1 MLKLISQVSQRF
13 LAGEPVDHVI
23 SFALSQA
30 ATALNCQR
38 SYLFRYSQD
47 QTYVSNTH
55 EWCAPGIP
63 SQQEIFARIPITNF
77 PWLYQRL
84 QQGFPVVV
92 NQVGDLPPSPDKTA
106 WLQQGIQS
114 ILYVPTQLQ
123 GKLYGALGME
133 TLDQPRQ
140 WQEEEVEFLATLGD
154 LITLAQSQAEQAQF
168 LQMAFQSARM
178 GAWSWNLVTGEER
191 WSPEMAALMGRDPQ
205 QVYSY
210 ADFLACVHPEDRS
223 IIETQ
228 QRLAQENHT
237 SYQTEYR
244 VIWPNGSVRWL
255 TSIGTFHRDPQG
267 RAVKLSGISF
277 DTTERK
283 RQEESL
289 REQKE
294 FMRHL
299 IDGSPD
305 LILVKTVQNQLLLA
319 NQAVCDFYGVT
330 REELESGG
338 DESLRYPPE
347 VIAKFIE
354 ENQWVINHNQPLL
367 LPEQLEVDHQGN
379 HHWMRWIK
387 KALRVPGYEE
397 PCVMMVGFDISDL
410 KQSQLFA
417 QANEQLFRGI
427 FDYAPIGIV
436 IDTLENKLIECNQV
450 CQEILGYS
458 LHELKTITYEDY
470 THPEDLELEKQLW
483 QELIAGQR
491 KSYTLEKRCFRKDG
505 RMIWVL
511 VSVSLLLNPDGKPYL
526 SLGLMQDITE
536 QRQQREFLQ
545 QILDISSDLIAV
557 RDEQH
562 RLITYNKAYECFCG
576 LSPETA
582 TTQDPSTYIPADI
595 WQITQRENQQVLE
608 TGDPLET
615 LPRAQRD
622 AQGRMRYI
630 RWKKAKII
638 HPTHPLPCVLQIGTD
653 VTEIKQAELEQRQ
666 AREAAELAN
675 RAKSAFLATMSH
687 ELRTPLNGI
696 LGYAQILA
704 RDPQLRET
712 HLERIRVI
720 ESCGNHL
727 LTLINDLLDLAKIE
741 AQRLE
746 LDPQPFALGTLISEL
761 SAMVEV
767 RADQKGVRFQ
777 VIQEGETHCVLRGDA
792 KRLKQVLLNLLSNAV
807 KFTHQ
812 GEVLFR
818 IGVAGQQDSCD
829 LTFQVQDTG
838 VGIPQ
843 DELNRIFAPFEQVG
857 DLKQRSEGTGLG
869 LAIAQKL
876 VAMMQGSLTVRSH
889 VDQGSLFEVNL
900 RLPRVTDMP
909 AHLAGIPAREMPLGY
924 VLPPGGPYRILIV
937 DDRIDNRGVLQGLLE
952 PLGFEVLPAHHG
964 QAAWQM
970 LQQQH
975 VDLVITDLLM
985 PVMDGFQLL
994 QQLKSHPPT
1003 AGIPVIASSASVIE
1017 FQQSKSRDL
1026 GFADFLPKPVEAK
1039 TLMYLLEQTLG
1050 LTWIYPD
1057 PEPAQ
1062 VQRPLIMPPA
1072 ADLAPIYE
1080 AACVGRL
1087 QAIQALA
1094 TALANRDP
1102 AYGPF
1107 RDQILAWVDALDDE
1121 AIVNWLSPHLSS

>member
-30 ATALNCQR
+30 ATALNCHR

-47 QTYVSNTH
+47 QTYISNTH
-55 EWCAPGIP
+55 AWCAPQIP
-63 SQQEIFARIPITNF
+63 SQQQLFARIPVKDF
-77 PWLYQRL
+77 PWLHQHL
-84 QQGFPVVV
+84 QQGYPAVV
-92 NQVGDLPPSPDKTA
+92 NQVGELPSSPDKTA

-133 TLDQPRQ
+133 KLDHPRP
-140 WQEEEVEFLATLGD
+140 WQEEEVEFLATLAE
-154 LITLAQSQAEQAQF
+154 LITLAQSQAEQAH
-168 LQMAFQSARM
+168 LLEMAFQSAHM
-178 GAWSWNLVTGEER
+178 GAWDWNLVTGEER
-191 WSPEMAALMGRDPQ
+191 WSPEMATLMGRDPQ

-210 ADFLACVHPEDRS
+210 ADFLAHVYPEDRS
-223 IIETQ
+223 VIETQ
-228 QRLAQENHT
+228 QRLAQDNDT
-237 SYQTEYR
+237 LYQAEYR
-244 VIWPNGSVRWL
+244 VIWPDGSIHWL
-255 TSIGTFHRDPQG
+255 MSMGTFQRDPQG
-267 RAVKLSGISF
+267 RVVKLSGVSF
-277 DTTERK
+277 DINERK

-299 IDGSPD
+299 IDGSPN
-305 LILVKTVQNQLLLA
+305 LILVKTIQNQLLLA

-330 REELESGG
+330 REELESRG

-354 ENQWVINHNQPLL
+354 ENQWVINHNQSLL

-379 HHWMRWIK
+379 HHWMRWLK
-387 KALRVPGYEE
+387 KALRVPGYQE
-397 PCVMMVGFDISDL
+397 PCIMMVGFDITDL

-417 QANEQLFRGI
+417 QANEQLFRGV

-436 IDTLENKLIECNQV
+436 IDTLDNKILECNQV
-450 CQEILGYS
+450 WQEILGYS
-458 LHELKTITYEDY
+458 LSELKAITYEDY
-470 THPEDLELEKQLW
+470 THPEDLAVEKKLW

-505 RMIWVL
+505 TLIWVSL
-511 VSVSLLLNPDGKPYL
+511 SVSLLLDPDDRPYL
-526 SLGLMQDITE
+526 SLGLMQDITQ
-536 QRQQREFLQ
+536 QRQQQEFLQ
-545 QILDISSDLIAV
+545 HILDISSDLIAV

-562 RLITYNKAYECFCG
+562 RLITFNKAYESFCG
-576 LSPETA
+576 LTPSTA
-582 TTQDPSTYIPADI
+582 SEQDPSTYIPPHI
-595 WQITQRENQQVLE
+595 WQITQQENQQVLQ
-608 TGDPLET
+608 TGVPLET
-615 LPRAQRD
+615 PPRAQTD
-622 AQGRMRYI
+622 ARGQIRYI
-630 RWKKAKII
+630 RWKKAKIT
-638 HPTHPLPCVLQIGTD
+638 HPTHPRPCVLQIGTD
-653 VTEIKQAELEQRQ
+653 VTEIKQAELEQRH
-666 AREAAELAN
+666 AREAADLAN

-704 RDPQLRET
+704 RDPQLT
-712 HLERIRVI
+712 QGQLERIRVI

-767 RADQKGVRFQ
+767 RADQKGLRFQ

-812 GEVLFR
+812 GEVRFR
-818 IGVAGQQDSCD
+818 IRVQPERDRCH
-829 LTFQVQDTG
+829 LTFQVEDTG

-843 DELNRIFAPFEQVG
+843 EQLEGIFAPFEQLG

-876 VAMMQGSLTVRSH
+876 VAMMQGSLTVSSQIG
-889 VDQGSLFEVNL
+889 QGSLFAVKIC
-900 RLPRVTDMP
+900 LPRVTDIP
-909 AHLAGIPAREMPLGY
+909 VHLAGIPASEMPLGY

-970 LQQQH
+970 LQQQQ

-994 QQLKSHPPT
+994 QQLKSHPST

-1017 FQQSKSRDL
+1017 FQQSKSRAL

-1039 TLMYLLEQTLG
+1039 TLVYLLEQTLG

-1057 PEPAQ
+1057 PEPTQ
-1062 VQRPLIMPPA
+1062 VQRPLIMPSS
-1072 ADLAPIYE
+1072 ADLVPIYE
-1080 AACVGRL
+1080 AACVGRM

-1094 TALANRDP
+1094 TALGERDP